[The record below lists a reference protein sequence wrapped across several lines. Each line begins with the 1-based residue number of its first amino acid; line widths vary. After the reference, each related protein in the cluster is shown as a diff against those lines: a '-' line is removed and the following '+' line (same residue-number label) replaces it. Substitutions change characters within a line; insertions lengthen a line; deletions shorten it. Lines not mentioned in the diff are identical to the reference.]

1 MDIHK
6 FIFNDG
12 KVAALNLNLY
22 KNSPLLK
29 GADIFKTLLGINQ
42 NSEFKKV
49 PLNKNNNLHNTFF
62 EDFYID
68 LESWNL
74 LETFI
79 KTGQVPFHRAYKISN
94 YEKFYN
100 IVIQNIEKLNVVC
113 NILGGFPEFDKY
125 YEEFYNE
132 IESSELPIYNPFTPE
147 EDVKKKYL
155 WGILL
160 NKYGGDQRSYEL
172 NHNPRNG
179 WSVVKIDQQ
188 VPNHLIY
195 YRKLKIN
202 DAEDAVN

>member
-1 MDIHK
+1 MDIQK

-29 GADIFKTLLGINQ
+29 GADIFKTLLGINE
-42 NSEFKKV
+42 NSEFKQV
-49 PLNKNNNLHNTFF
+49 PLNKNSNLHNTLF

-100 IVIQNIEKLNVVC
+100 IVIENIEKLNVVC

-125 YEEFYNE
+125 YEEFYKQ

-147 EDVKKKYL
+147 EDVKDKYL
-155 WGILL
+155 WAILL
-160 NKYGGDQRSYEL
+160 CKYAGDQLNYEL
-172 NHNPRNG
+172 THKPENG
-179 WSVVKIDQQ
+179 WSIVKIDKQS
-188 VPNHLIY
+188 PNHLIY
-195 YRKLKIN
+195 YRKLKIV
-202 DAEDAVN
+202 DAEDEVN